1 MIITLL
7 IKKIDWKS
15 ALESLHPDTAW
26 NMLTDILRNG
36 MDLCIPKIK
45 IRSDFQPIG
54 YDSECHRKCKER
66 CHKRYKATDSLQDG
80 LKFAS
85 TRKEFR
91 RLVCKK
97 MRDNL
102 YIYED
107 TNLISKK
114 FWTYVKRASKSNRI
128 PEILTCGNTVSSDT
142 KTKADMLNKFFYEQ
156 FSEPSMYDTD
166 ICFSTDNEFDINFNP
181 S

>member
-1 MIITLL
+1 MIEFYSQKYFHTKTCVRARYNCSLTNKNFNY
-7 IKKIDWKS
+7 KKANWERLNTRLREIDWKS

-26 NMLTDILRNG
+26 NIFTDILRNG

-54 YDSECHRKCKER
+54 YDSECHRKCKEKER
-66 CHKRYKATDSLQDG
+66 CHKRYKATASLQDG

-85 TRKEFR
+85 VCKEFR

-102 YIYED
+102 YNYED
-107 TNLISKK
+107 ANLISKN
-114 FWTYVKRASKSNRI
+114 FGPMLSAHQNLTEYLKS
-128 PEILTCGNTVSSDT
+128 
-142 KTKADMLNKFFYEQ
+142 
-156 FSEPSMYDTD
+156 
-166 ICFSTDNEFDINFNP
+166 
-181 S
+181 

>member
-1 MIITLL
+1 
-7 IKKIDWKS
+7 
-15 ALESLHPDTAW
+15 
-26 NMLTDILRNG
+26 MLTDILRNG

-54 YDSECHRKCKER
+54 YDSEYHRKCKEKER
-66 CHKRYKATDSLQDG
+66 CHKRYKATGSLQDG
-80 LKFAS
+80 LKFANA
-85 TRKEFR
+85 RKEFR

-114 FWTYVKRASKSNRI
+114 FCTYVKRASKSNRI
-128 PEILTCGNTVSSDT
+128 PEILTCGSTISSDT
-142 KTKADMLNKFFYEQ
+142 KTKADMFNKFFYEQ

-166 ICFSTDNEFDINFNP
+166 ICFSTDNEFDIDFNP